1 MEGLMASVVALDASP
16 SSVLR
21 SLHGAIID
29 ARIAYPDVLHVAVKD
44 SDGDVWE
51 LATQGADWSPRDPKL
66 LIGLSLEGATI
77 DEASG
82 EMRFPLSDGS
92 ALELKPFKFEAA
104 DDPPNWEVIT
114 PNGLVLEFGPGLRW
128 QISGAD
134 APASSRS

>member
-1 MEGLMASVVALDASP
+1 MASVVALDASP

-51 LATQGADWSPRDPKL
+51 LATQGTDWSPRDPKL

-82 EMRFPLSDGS
+82 EMHFPLSDGS